1 MDAIT
6 VIEDRTEAFRS
17 MTKEFGL
24 ASGKIMDEFG
34 GEVTGGADLVDSMK
48 VSNGPIAQRYNLD
61 FEKYEKGANLP
72 TGYLERMAQI
82 ESSGNSGARNS
93 KSSAGGLFQ
102 QIDANWEA
110 YGPAGGDR
118 FNPEDS
124 TVAAVAFAVENA
136 NRLRNVL
143 GREPEGWEL
152 YLAHQQGG
160 GGATKLLKNPD
171 AKVSTLLSRDAIVN
185 NGGNMNMTA
194 GEFAN
199 IWKEKFNKPGGTRAT
214 QGVGEVTSGPIPE
227 DVAGDAMTAITGA
240 DDTGA
245 PTSSPTP
252 ESRPD
257 ASVIPP
263 EMQRLFEEGGS
274 GFTGE
279 KNKFLDESIRTL
291 SASQVEGIIRALV
304 AG

>member
-1 MDAIT
+1 
-6 VIEDRTEAFRS
+6 
-17 MTKEFGL
+17 
-24 ASGKIMDEFG
+24 
-34 GEVTGGADLVDSMK
+34 
-48 VSNGPIAQRYNLD
+48 
-61 FEKYEKGANLP
+61 
-72 TGYLERMAQI
+72 
-82 ESSGNSGARNS
+82 
-93 KSSAGGLFQ
+93 
-102 QIDANWEA
+102 
-110 YGPAGGDR
+110 
-118 FNPEDS
+118 
-124 TVAAVAFAVENA
+124 
-136 NRLRNVL
+136 
-143 GREPEGWEL
+143 
-152 YLAHQQGG
+152 
-160 GGATKLLKNPD
+160 
-171 AKVSTLLSRDAIVN
+171 
-185 NGGNMNMTA
+185 MNMTA

-279 KNKFLDESIRTL
+279 QAKEALEKNKFLDESIRTL